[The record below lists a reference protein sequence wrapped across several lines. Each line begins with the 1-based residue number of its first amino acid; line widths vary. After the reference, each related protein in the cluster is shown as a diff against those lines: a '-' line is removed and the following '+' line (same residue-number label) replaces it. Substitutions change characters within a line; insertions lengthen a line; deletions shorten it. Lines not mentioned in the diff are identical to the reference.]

1 MDSCYTK
8 MIKRRPSKMLLLELY
23 LMPVFGASL
32 VYVTSVMP
40 LHASTSWYHKYWRDD
55 DNEINFLKNR
65 L

>member
-1 MDSCYTK
+1 
-8 MIKRRPSKMLLLELY
+8 
-23 LMPVFGASL
+23 MPVFGASL

-65 L
+65 LNSYSRVCFYFLI